1 MGKITGDEDKTA
13 LGAFY
18 GTIAL
23 AFMIGAYYTAYKGI
37 SMFSAIY
44 DSRNNIVQQQDV
56 RGNEKPE
63 TYVEINGVK
72 YYSHIDGKE
81 LSDVVRE

>member
-1 MGKITGDEDKTA
+1 MKRTIDENEKVPA
-13 LGAFY
+13 VIYIG
-18 GTIAL
+18 L
-23 AFMIGAYYTAYKGI
+23 AVTYMAGVYYFLYSAV
-37 SMFSAIY
+37 SRFNAIY